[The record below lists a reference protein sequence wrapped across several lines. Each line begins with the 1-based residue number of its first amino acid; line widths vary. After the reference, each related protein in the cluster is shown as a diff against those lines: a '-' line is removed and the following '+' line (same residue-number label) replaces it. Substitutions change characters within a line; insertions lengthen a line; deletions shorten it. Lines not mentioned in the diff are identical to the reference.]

1 MLIVYFLIMR
11 IFVLELSEVTQIAD
25 IYIVTLSPNHYQEL
39 STSLLSSVIQADKQ
53 KFLILFK
60 DKK

>member
-25 IYIVTLSPNHYQEL
+25 IDIVTLSPNHYQEL